1 MNQRVVVTGLGAV
14 TPLGN
19 DVPTTWQS
27 LLSGISGVGCISR
40 FPTDGFSTT
49 IAAEIKDLKAEDFI
63 DAKELK
69 RLDPFALYALIAAG
83 EAWRHSELDRN
94 PGEPTRIGVLIG
106 SGIGGITTLESQ
118 FRVLLEKGP
127 RRISPFFVPMM
138 IGNIAAGQVS
148 IAFGAKGPVNG
159 VVSACAT
166 GTNAIGDAYRLI
178 ARGDADIMIAGGSEA
193 AITPMGMG
201 GFCSAR
207 ALSTRNDDPQ
217 AASRPFDRDRDGFVV
232 GEGCG
237 IVILESLTSARNRE
251 VAALAEIC
259 GYGCAGD
266 AYHVVQPH
274 PESEGAIR
282 ALAAAIAD
290 AGWRPED
297 VDYVNAHG
305 TSTPYNDPLE
315 TKALKKVLGD
325 HAYRIAVNST
335 KSMTGHMLGAAGAV
349 EFITTVLTLYNGL
362 IHPTINLDNPD
373 SECDLDYVPNSC
385 RQLPVKRALSNSLGF
400 GGHNATLAVARWEE

>member
-27 LLSGISGVGCISR
+27 LLRGVSGVGYITR
-40 FPTDGFSTT
+40 FPTEGYSTT
-49 IAAEIKDLKAEDFI
+49 IAAEVKDLNAERLI
-63 DAKELK
+63 DPKELK

-83 EAWRHSELDRN
+83 EAWRHSELDRK
-94 PGEPTRIGVLIG
+94 PVEPTRVGVLIG
-106 SGIGGITTLESQ
+106 SGIGGITTLENQ

-148 IAFGAKGPVNG
+148 IAFGAKGPVNA

-166 GTNAIGDAYRLI
+166 GTNAIGDAYRI
-178 ARGDADIMIAGGSEA
+178 VARGDADIMIAGGSEA

-207 ALSTRNDDPQ
+207 ALSTRNDAPQ
-217 AASRPFDRDRDGFVV
+217 AASRPFDKDRDGFVV

-237 IVILESLTSARNRE
+237 VVILESLTSAKNRG
-251 VAALAEIC
+251 AAILAEIR

-274 PESEGAIR
+274 PDGAGAAR
-282 ALAAAIAD
+282 ALTAAITD

-315 TKALKKVLGD
+315 TKALKISLGN

-349 EFITTVLTLYNGL
+349 EFIATVLTLCHGL

-373 SECDLDYVPNSC
+373 SECDLDYVPNSM
-385 RQLPVKRALSNSLGF
+385 RQQTVRKALSNSLGF